1 MIYIERNIRIKNNEA
16 VIEQP
21 IVLYKGDMN
30 IELQFT
36 IENNPFKYKAGTAVT
51 YGQLVIRRPEAAPIF
66 SEPVK
71 MSSSK
76 VLFTVSGDMIDELEE
91 LGEYDFQIQ
100 LLNNDQTSRGSL
112 PPVYGGIIIRDPLCE
127 GAATNRAAVNSRS
140 TFVMRAT
147 NNNEG
152 EAFDDKG
159 NYNATTWKS
168 GDIITDARLNK
179 VEDALYQINDSVIS
193 DVASRNFVTDMID
206 ANNSYLDDKYLKEED
221 MSAYA
226 TKENV
231 AELIEGIN
239 LDSYADKEFV
249 NDIIA
254 SNNDE
259 LDDKYAYKTE
269 LDAYV
274 TEANFENQ
282 VLEATRDVYLNEDNL
297 NGYATEEYVGGAL
310 EPYATKEFVTDMV
323 GNIEGGGNVD
333 LTGYATEQYV
343 QDAIDNIEMLPI
355 RVIGNGADADEY
367 IFTGNEFTTEEYEN
381 GIGLSVLLDNVNIAG
396 INFTNELGYSWLWT
410 DGDNRVISFDS
421 AGWYYEFAIA
431 PDGTISTQQEHSYV
445 YDAQLENYATKEEL
459 QTALGDIE
467 SLLGGI

>member
-1 MIYIERNIRIKNNEA
+1 MIYIERNIKIRKNEA
-16 VIEQP
+16 QIEEP

-36 IENNPFKYKAGTAVT
+36 IENNPFKYRTGTAVT

-259 LDDKYAYKTE
+259 LDGKYAYRTE

-282 VLEATRDVYLNEDNL
+282 VLEVTRDVYLNEDNL
-297 NGYATEEYVGGAL
+297 NGYATEQYVGGAL
-310 EPYATKEFVTDMV
+310 EPYATKEFVTDMI
-323 GNIEGGGNVD
+323 GNVEGGGSN
-333 LTGYATEQYV
+333 E
-343 QDAIDNIEMLPI
+343 LPI
-355 RVIGNGADADEY
+355 RVIGSDDPDNPY
-367 IFTGNEFTTEEYEN
+367 IFTGNEFTDEEYEN
-381 GIGLSVLLDNVNIAG
+381 CAQHCVLLRNVTIGNLTYLNEIVTLDTMFYNADGVRAKNIY
-396 INFTNELGYSWLWT
+396 IE
-410 DGDNRVISFDS
+410 S
-421 AGWYYEFAIA
+421 AYNGFRDFYIY
-431 PDGTISTQQEHSYV
+431 PDGTIESDGSY
-445 YDAQLENYATKEEL
+445 YAYSNDLEDYATKEEL

-467 SLLGGI
+467 TLLRGI

>member
-1 MIYIERNIRIKNNEA
+1 MIYIERNIKIRKNEA
-16 VIEQP
+16 QIEEP

-36 IENNPFKYKAGTAVT
+36 IENNPFKYRTGTAVT

-100 LLNNDQTSRGSL
+100 LLNNEQTSRGSL

-159 NYNATTWKS
+159 NYNKTNWVS
-168 GDIITDARLNK
+168 GDIITDSRLNK
-179 VEDALYQINDSVIS
+179 VETALYTINDNVTSEY
-193 DVASRNFVTDMID
+193 ASRDFVTDMID
-206 ANNSYLDDKYLKEED
+206 ANNNSMDDKYMKAEALD
-221 MSAYA
+221 NYA
-226 TKENV
+226 TKEEVTESINGIV
-231 AELIEGIN
+231 GDYATQDYVNDMISNIEVPDIN
-239 LDSYADKEFV
+239 LDD
-249 NDIIA
+249 
-254 SNNDE
+254 
-259 LDDKYAYKTE
+259 
-269 LDAYV
+269 
-274 TEANFENQ
+274 
-282 VLEATRDVYLNEDNL
+282 
-297 NGYATEEYVGGAL
+297 
-310 EPYATKEFVTDMV
+310 YATKEEINTAIS
-323 GNIEGGGNVD
+323 NIELTPGPQGEPGPEGPMGPQGPAGKDAEAVD
-333 LTGYATEQYV
+333 LTGYATK
-343 QDAIDNIEMLPI
+343 D
-355 RVIGNGADADEY
+355 
-367 IFTGNEFTTEEYEN
+367 
-381 GIGLSVLLDNVNIAG
+381 
-396 INFTNELGYSWLWT
+396 
-410 DGDNRVISFDS
+410 
-421 AGWYYEFAIA
+421 
-431 PDGTISTQQEHSYV
+431 
-445 YDAQLENYATKEEL
+445 EL

>member
-259 LDDKYAYKTE
+259 LDGKYAYRTE

-282 VLEATRDVYLNEDNL
+282 VLEVTRDVYLNEDNL
-297 NGYATEEYVGGAL
+297 NGYATEQYVGGAL
-310 EPYATKEFVTDMV
+310 EPYATKEFVTDMI
-323 GNIEGGGNVD
+323 GNVEGGGGN
-333 LTGYATEQYV
+333 E
-343 QDAIDNIEMLPI
+343 LPI
-355 RVIGNGADADEY
+355 RVIGSDDPDNPY
-367 IFTGNEFTTEEYEN
+367 ILTGNEFTDEEYEN
-381 GIGLSVLLDNVNIAG
+381 CAQHCVLLRNVTIGNLTYLNEIVTLDTMFYNADGVRAKNIY
-396 INFTNELGYSWLWT
+396 IE
-410 DGDNRVISFDS
+410 S
-421 AGWYYEFAIA
+421 AYNGFRDFYIY
-431 PDGTISTQQEHSYV
+431 PDGTIESDGSY
-445 YDAQLENYATKEEL
+445 YAYSNDLENYATKEEL

-467 SLLGGI
+467 TLLRGI

>member
-36 IENNPFKYKAGTAVT
+36 IENNPFKYRTGTAVT

-76 VLFTVSGDMIDELEE
+76 VLFTVTGDMIDELEE

-127 GAATNRAAVNSRS
+127 GAATNRAAVNSRT
-140 TFVMRAT
+140 TFVKRAT
-147 NNNEG
+147 NYNEG
-152 EAFDDKG
+152 EAFEDKG
-159 NYNATTWKS
+159 NYNMTTCKS
-168 GDIITDARLNK
+168 GDNITDARLNK

-193 DVASRNFVTDMID
+193 DVASRDFVTDMID

-221 MSAYA
+221 MNAYA

-231 AELIEGIN
+231 TELIEGIN
-239 LDSYADKEFV
+239 LDSYVDKEFV
-249 NDIIA
+249 YDIIA

-269 LDAYV
+269 LNAYV

-333 LTGYATEQYV
+333 LTGYATK
-343 QDAIDNIEMLPI
+343 D
-355 RVIGNGADADEY
+355 
-367 IFTGNEFTTEEYEN
+367 
-381 GIGLSVLLDNVNIAG
+381 
-396 INFTNELGYSWLWT
+396 
-410 DGDNRVISFDS
+410 
-421 AGWYYEFAIA
+421 
-431 PDGTISTQQEHSYV
+431 
-445 YDAQLENYATKEEL
+445 EL

-467 SLLGGI
+467 TLLWGI